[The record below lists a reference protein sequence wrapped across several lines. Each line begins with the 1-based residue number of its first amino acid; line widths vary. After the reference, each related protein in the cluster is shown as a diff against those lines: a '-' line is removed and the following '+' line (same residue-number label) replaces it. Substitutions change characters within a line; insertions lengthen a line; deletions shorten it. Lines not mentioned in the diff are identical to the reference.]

1 MNRNIRHMLILVIV
15 MWIIVISAMAAMNKP
30 ADKAKAEPLA
40 KPEQHQVQI
49 IKVQASAFNIY
60 GHDANGIDY
69 GPGYVIISTESEIP
83 LYSLID
89 IDICGEC
96 QALGV
101 SPYLAKDEIQI
112 WYNAPSD
119 IPLFGTQTAYVRIIG
134 KGDTPCELNE

>member
-1 MNRNIRHMLILVIV
+1 MDRPLATILAIV
-15 MWIIVISAMAAMNKP
+15 TLLCLFVWVLHD
-30 ADKAKAEPLA
+30 ADKIDGVQPTTPPEP
-40 KPEQHQVQI
+40 QVQI
-49 IKVQASAFNIY
+49 IKVTATAFNEY

-69 GPGYVIISTESEIP
+69 GPGYVIISSQSEIP

-119 IPLFGTQTAYVRIIG
+119 IPLFGTQTAYVRVLG
-134 KGDTPCELNE
+134 KGDKPCP